1 MATVSVKKDH
11 FRFFKQD
18 RVGFGLIL
26 GVLAPLLGFVLYY
39 FVKMFPTFTF
49 REFLALLLQQRSLI
63 TGITSISLLANA
75 VLFTLYINA
84 GKDSTAKGVFLT
96 TCLYGIA
103 ALLIKIIL

>member
-1 MATVSVKKDH
+1 LATVSVNKDP
-11 FRFFKQD
+11 FKFFKQD
-18 RVGFGLIL
+18 RVGFGLVL
-26 GVLAPLLGFVLYY
+26 GGIAPVLGFILYY
-39 FVKMFPTFTF
+39 FVKVFPLFTF
-49 REFLALLLQQRSLI
+49 REFLSLLLEQRGLI

-84 GKDSTAKGVFLT
+84 GKDNTAKGVFLT

>member
-1 MATVSVKKDH
+1 LATVTVKKAPFKF
-11 FRFFKQD
+11 FRQD
-18 RVGFGLIL
+18 RIGLGLVL
-26 GVLAPLLGFVLYY
+26 GLLAPVLGFVLYY
-39 FVKMFPTFTF
+39 FVKIFPTFTF
-49 REFLALLLQQRSLI
+49 REFLGLLLEQRGLI

-84 GKDSTAKGVFLT
+84 GKDNTAKGVFLT